1 MVTPCVV
8 VVDWFFRPARWRQC
22 WRPQSGPVGGVI
34 AGTIV
39 FLVFLVLLALSGC
52 AVVYCDGATGT
63 CGATINA
70 MTPVQLTVPI
80 SAIPS
85 I

>member
-1 MVTPCVV
+1 MPGVV
-8 VVDWFFRPARWRQC
+8 A
-22 WRPQSGPVGGVI
+22 I
-34 AGTIV
+34 TIV
-39 FLVFLVLLALSGC
+39 FVALLAISGC

>member
-1 MVTPCVV
+1 MTRVV
-8 VVDWFFRPARWRQC
+8 AL
-22 WRPQSGPVGGVI
+22 
-34 AGTIV
+34 A
-39 FLVFLVLLALSGC
+39 VLLALSGC

-70 MTPVQLTVPI
+70 MTPITNPSLNF

>member
-1 MVTPCVV
+1 MV
-8 VVDWFFRPARWRQC
+8 
-22 WRPQSGPVGGVI
+22 S
-34 AGTIV
+34 
-39 FLVFLVLLALSGC
+39 LLAASIANRGDTVTIRPDPAEWAIITALCVGLLFVLIVLSGC